1 MIPIKTQREISRNPF
16 IIKMK
21 RVQEHFPSNAY
32 HMNHNI
38 GYEAL
43 KILFMFA
50 EAKLISLRQMRVC
63 FSH

>member
-21 RVQEHFPSNAY
+21 SVQEHFPSNDR
-32 HMNHNI
+32 I